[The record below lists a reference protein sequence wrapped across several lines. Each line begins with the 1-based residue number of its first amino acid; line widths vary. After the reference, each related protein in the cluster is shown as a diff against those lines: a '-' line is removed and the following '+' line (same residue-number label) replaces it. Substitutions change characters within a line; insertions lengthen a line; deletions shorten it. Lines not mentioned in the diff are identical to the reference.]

1 MNVIDIVFGV
11 LLLFGLI
18 RGLMKGF
25 FVELASLLALVVG
38 VYGAIHFSYILKDFL
53 AGLVSWE
60 EKYVQLV
67 AFALTFII
75 IVVLIAL
82 LGKLLTKFSSLIALG
97 LVNRLLGGLFG
108 FFKMFFLL
116 SVALLFFHPFNQN
129 VHLID
134 EENIETSILY
144 DPVQGFV
151 PMILP
156 AALDK
161 AKEKEWIEEDST
173 YFGNKKNYSEN
184 KDN

>member
-1 MNVIDIVFGV
+1 MNVIDIVLGV
-11 LLLFGLI
+11 ILLFGLI

-25 FVELASLLALVVG
+25 FVELASLVALIAG
-38 VYGAIHFSYILKDFL
+38 IYGAIHFSYILKNFL
-53 AGLVSWE
+53 IDIVSWE
-60 EKYVQLV
+60 EKYIQLI

-75 IVVLIAL
+75 IVVFISL

-116 SVALLFFHPFNQN
+116 SVVLLFFHPFNQN

-134 EENIETSILY
+134 KENIETSVLY
-144 DPVQGFV
+144 EPIQGFV

-156 AALDK
+156 AVLDK
-161 AKEKEWIEEDST
+161 AKEKEWIEEDPA
-173 YFGNKKNYSEN
+173 YFGNEKNYSGN
-184 KDN
+184 NDN